1 MQKNIIFLFWFLT
14 LRGVALVVPKSQI
27 SMQIPSDGSTNF
39 DEIAILKTAL
49 TKSDITVIKIGTPAH
64 IETNLRFS
72 ASCSPGEDQYS
83 GSEGVALGK
92 SRRTSSK
99 EKSRNKKVAM
109 SKELPRSSGKN
120 TGRDRSKTLR
130 ERKIPQAIREPVRP
144 KGGSGNPQKLPGNQK
159 GASKDQGE
167 TKNSIRGKTRRKE
180 STRTKGKPSGSRLRP
195 NLLKTPRP
203 NELSPRAQTRVRFEG
218 KSVPT
223 SAPPLPITGKEKKK
237 KNEEE
242 QLVEY
247 DISLPE
253 LVDYELVEYTVDLGA
268 PSQGPRPQPS
278 PALLSA
284 LTP

>member
-1 MQKNIIFLFWFLT
+1 
-14 LRGVALVVPKSQI
+14 
-27 SMQIPSDGSTNF
+27 
-39 DEIAILKTAL
+39 
-49 TKSDITVIKIGTPAH
+49 
-64 IETNLRFS
+64 
-72 ASCSPGEDQYS
+72 
-83 GSEGVALGK
+83 
-92 SRRTSSK
+92 
-99 EKSRNKKVAM
+99 M
-109 SKELPRSSGKN
+109 SKELPRSSGSGKK

-203 NELSPRAQTRVRFEG
+203 NKLSPRAQTRVRFEG

>member
-1 MQKNIIFLFWFLT
+1 M
-14 LRGVALVVPKSQI
+14 
-27 SMQIPSDGSTNF
+27 
-39 DEIAILKTAL
+39 
-49 TKSDITVIKIGTPAH
+49 TKSYITAINIGPPTH

-92 SRRTSSK
+92 SGPTSSK

-109 SKELPRSSGKN
+109 SKELPRSSGSGKN

-144 KGGSGNPQKLPGNQK
+144 KGGSGNPQKLPGIQK
-159 GASKDQGE
+159 GASKDQGG

-180 STRTKGKPSGSRLRP
+180 SSRTKGKPSGSKLRP

-203 NELSPRAQTRVRFEG
+203 NKLSPRAQTRERLES

-223 SAPPLPITGKEKKK
+223 SAPPLPITGKEKMKK

-247 DISLPE
+247 DISLPD